1 MRISE
6 PVLFDTNI
14 LIYAQDPNS
23 KFYSQAISLIRQ
35 VAGGQLIGVLSQQ
48 NLLEFYSVMTD
59 SKRVTNPI
67 SPNNCLKLIE
77 NLINSLFLVISPDV
91 GTLNI
96 LSDICQKLNL
106 KDGKIFD
113 AYLVATMLSN
123 NISAILTANTKDFQ
137 SFADI
142 KNFDIMNL

>member
-14 LIYAQDPNS
+14 LIYAQDPKS
-23 KFYSQAISLIRQ
+23 KFYSQAESLIKQ
-35 VAGGQLIGVLSQQ
+35 VVDGQLVGVLSQQ

-67 SPNNCLKLIE
+67 LPDNCLKLIQD
-77 NLINSLFLVISPDV
+77 LINSLFLVISP
-91 GTLNI
+91 GTDALNV

-123 NISAILTANTKDFQ
+123 KIFSILTANTKDFQ
-137 SFADI
+137 NFPDI
-142 KNFDIMNL
+142 KIFDIMDV